1 MNAFE
6 PTLPPGWEGP
16 LAAAVDAAQWAPNH
30 RRTEPWRFHLLGEE
44 AIRRV
49 CELNAELV
57 RAKKGDAAAEKKLQR
72 WLAMPG
78 WLVCTCVGSGEGLDD
93 PQGKAREDYAACCCA
108 VQNLCLSLHA
118 DGLGTKW
125 TSGAVNFDPR
135 FGEAAGLAAD
145 EYVVGT
151 IWFGEADGELP
162 PPPRKRLSMEEVLHR
177 HD

>member
-30 RRTEPWRFHLLGEE
+30 RRAEPWRFHLLGEE

-108 VQNLCLSLHA
+108 IQNLCLSLHA
-118 DGLGTKW
+118 SGLGSKVSPP
-125 TSGAVNFDPR
+125 TSQCPPTSASTIFRLWESFPPCR
-135 FGEAAGLAAD
+135 RAG
-145 EYVVGT
+145 
-151 IWFGEADGELP
+151 
-162 PPPRKRLSMEEVLHR
+162 S
-177 HD
+177 